1 MSLFGDVKMYSRFAG
16 SLRRFLSRSVTFEEA
31 RAVVRDRMQ
40 RRDENFLRQA
50 DLGIFG
56 HPGSPYLPLFRQA
69 RIGPDDLRESVRSVG
84 LEDTLRRLREAGVYF
99 SFEEFKGRRPVVRDG
114 HEIHIRPADFDNPFL
129 SPDYEGTTSGSTGA
143 GTRVVLDLDHLAAIA
158 CNVLLVHETHA
169 TRGMPSA
176 VWFGMPPDLSSLYA
190 ILLAAR
196 IGQTPRAW
204 FSTPEGPG
212 ARSALKF
219 GLIGRSF
226 PVLARFY
233 GAPVPDPVPL
243 ELERAGVLADWAVER
258 VKADGGCRISTHVS
272 KVLRICL
279 AAAERGLDLT
289 GTVFYCSGEPPTPAK
304 VRGITA
310 TGARVVPTYFFM
322 ETGAVGYGCGNPC
335 DENDIHFFRDMLAL
349 IRYPGTVPGT
359 VPVESFHFTTLLP
372 TAPKILL
379 NVESDDC
386 GLIEARTCGCLL
398 ESCGFSEHLREIRS
412 YRKLVGEGVTLIG
425 AEMVGILEDVLPARF
440 GGSALDY
447 QLQEEEDDRGFTR
460 VTLVIS
466 PRVGVLVDSEVV
478 RTVLEALGRSGGSAR
493 IAADGWAQAGSL
505 RVRRADPVW
514 NPRGKFMSIVRAGAL
529 DPSSRRPQHRD

>member
-1 MSLFGDVKMYSRFAG
+1 MSLLGDLKMYSRFAV
-16 SLRRFLSRSVTFEEA
+16 SLRRFLSRSVTPEEA
-31 RAVVRDRMQ
+31 REVVRQRLQDR
-40 RRDENFLRQA
+40 EGNFLRQA
-50 DLGIFG
+50 ERSIFG
-56 HPGSPYLPLFRQA
+56 HPGSPYLPLLALA
-69 RIGPDDLRESVRSVG
+69 RIGLDDLREWVRSDG
-84 LEDTLRRLREAGVYF
+84 LENTLRRLREAGVYF

-114 HEIHIRPADFDNPFL
+114 REIHLRPADFDNPFL
-129 SPDYEGTTSGSTGA
+129 SRDYEGTTSGSTGA

-158 CNVLLVHETHA
+158 CNVLLVHETHG

-190 ILLAAR
+190 ILLATR

-204 FSTPEGPG
+204 FSTPAGPG
-212 ARSALKF
+212 ARPALKF
-219 GLIGRSF
+219 RLVGRAF
-226 PVLARFY
+226 PVLARLY
-233 GAPVPDPVPL
+233 GAPIPDPVPL
-243 ELERAGVLADWAVER
+243 ELEQAGVLADWAVER
-258 VKADGGCRISTHVS
+258 VKADGGCRITTHVS
-272 KVLRICL
+272 KVLRVCL

-322 ETGAVGYGCGNPC
+322 ETGAVGYGCGNPA

-349 IRYPGTVPGT
+349 IRHPGTAPRNE
-359 VPVESFHFTTLLP
+359 PVESFHFTTLLP

-386 GLIEARTCGCLL
+386 GVVEERKCGCLL
-398 ESCGFSEHLREIRS
+398 ESCGFTEHLREIRS

-447 QLQEEEDDRGFTR
+447 QLVEEEDERGFTR

-466 PRVGVLVDSEVV
+466 PRVGVLDESEVV
-478 RTVLEALGRSGGSAR
+478 RTVLEALGRSGGSAT

-505 RVRRADPVW
+505 RVRRADPIW
-514 NPRGKFMSIVRAGAL
+514 NPRGKFLSIVRAGAL
-529 DPSSRRPQHRD
+529 DPASRR